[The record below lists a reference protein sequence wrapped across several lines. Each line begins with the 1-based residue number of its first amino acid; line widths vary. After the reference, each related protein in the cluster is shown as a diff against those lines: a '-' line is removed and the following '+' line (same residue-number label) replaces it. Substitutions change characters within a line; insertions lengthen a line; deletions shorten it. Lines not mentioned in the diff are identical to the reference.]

1 MEMSC
6 ELRLRLTTSFGL
18 VGFLDGGRAFEG
30 TRPWTGGRLWWG
42 AGLGVRYFTF
52 LGPLRLDV
60 AVPLDR
66 REGVDDAFQFYLSIG
81 QAF

>member
-6 ELRLRLTTSFGL
+6 ELRLRLTSSLGV
-18 VGFLDGGRAFEG
+18 VGFVDGGRAFEG
-30 TRPWTGGRLWWG
+30 TRPGAGGSFLWG
-42 AGLGVRYFTF
+42 AGMGLRYFTF
-52 LGPLRLDV
+52 IGPLRFDV
-60 AVPLDR
+60 AVPLNR